1 MGQFGP
7 EGPSGLTLV
16 PCLQRSQISYKCHL
30 VLRPI
35 PELLRAPPERV
46 WVAVPRRPPP
56 SGGLSSSS
64 DSEEEELE
72 ELPSVPRPLQPEF
85 SGSRVSL
92 TDIPTEDEA
101 LGAPEAGAA
110 TPMDW
115 QEQGKAPSQDQ
126 EAPSPQALPSP
137 GQESPSGPSPRRAE
151 LRRGSSAESAIQTS
165 SATDPFHT

>member
-72 ELPSVPRPLQPEF
+72 ELLPAVGPQAHPVVAMTTMPASIFFKPLSPALPLSLSCRVCAFWVPLQ
-85 SGSRVSL
+85 
-92 TDIPTEDEA
+92 
-101 LGAPEAGAA
+101 
-110 TPMDW
+110 
-115 QEQGKAPSQDQ
+115 
-126 EAPSPQALPSP
+126 
-137 GQESPSGPSPRRAE
+137 
-151 LRRGSSAESAIQTS
+151 
-165 SATDPFHT
+165 

>member
-101 LGAPEAGAA
+101 LGAPEAGA
-110 TPMDW
+110 P
-115 QEQGKAPSQDQ
+115 
-126 EAPSPQALPSP
+126 
-137 GQESPSGPSPRRAE
+137 
-151 LRRGSSAESAIQTS
+151 S
-165 SATDPFHT
+165 SATTDTRRNSPAANRTPPTIVWS